1 MKFLSERI
9 GEASRW
15 YFRLCHAAMESK
27 DHRKIPSFSQSLMC
41 RKFFSIIDRKTLF
54 QFLRNG
60 RKSSDRSVIESIVL
74 SVIYSECNKISR
86 FAFYICAKTA
96 CFPHTKN
103 GITFPVPIILSTGWT
118 LANGRSIGD
127 FSTIVFSFAFFMLSF
142 ETHDLL
148 QLRR

>member
-1 MKFLSERI
+1 MLPWRI
-9 GEASRW
+9 RIAEKH
-15 YFRLCHAAMESK
+15 FHACSL
-27 DHRKIPSFSQSLMC
+27 SQSFMC
-41 RKFFSIIDRKTLF
+41 CKFFPVIDSKTLF
-54 QFLRNG
+54 QLLRNG
-60 RKSSDRSVIESIVL
+60 RKSFDRSVIESIVL